1 VNMNAA
7 VKPSLNLFAMLMALT
22 VALAWGF
29 NFAASKFSL
38 LHFPPF
44 FVIFIRYVIV
54 AVVLLP
60 FAKKIDL
67 SIKQLIVLSL
77 LMITLHFT
85 LVFTAIWMG
94 LDLGT
99 TVIAIQLGAPFSC
112 ILGAIF
118 LKDYLGPWR
127 SFGMLVAFAGIV
139 VIAGTPS
146 VLQNEL
152 AFLLVVL
159 GAAAWAASNVY
170 MKVLKQTAIMPL
182 LFWTALFSLPQ
193 TLAVSLLIESDHL
206 ALLQTAPWQAW
217 AGIAYSGLVS
227 TIVGYGLWYW
237 LIRKYDVTQIVPFAL
252 AVPIGGFSS
261 GILFFNEAL
270 TPTMMIGA
278 ALTIVGVA
286 IITIRHPK
294 LARPVRG

>member
-1 VNMNAA
+1 MNAA

-206 ALLQTAPWQAW
+206 ALLQTAPWHAW

>member
-1 VNMNAA
+1 MSAA
-7 VKPSLNLFAMLMALT
+7 VKPNLSVFAMLMALT

-60 FAKKIDL
+60 FARKIDL
-67 SIKQLIVLSL
+67 SWKQLCLLSL
-77 LMITLHFT
+77 LMVTLHFT
-85 LVFTAIWMG
+85 LVFTAIWLG

-112 ILGAIF
+112 IFGAIF

-127 SFGMLVAFAGIV
+127 SFGMLVAFSGIV

-146 VLQNEL
+146 VTGNSL
-152 AFLLVVL
+152 AFFLTVA

-170 MKVLKQTAIMPL
+170 MKSLKQTAIMPL

-193 TLAVSLLIESDHL
+193 TLAVSLLIESDHIE
-206 ALLQTAPWQAW
+206 LLQTAPTSAW
-217 AGIAYSGLVS
+217 AGIIYSGLVS
-227 TIVGYGLWYW
+227 TILGYGLWYW

-261 GILFFNEAL
+261 GIVFFGESL
-270 TPTMMIGA
+270 TSVMMIGA
-278 ALTIVGVA
+278 ALTILGVA
-286 IITIRHPK
+286 IITVRHPK

>member
-1 VNMNAA
+1 MNAA

>member
-1 VNMNAA
+1 MNAA
-7 VKPSLNLFAMLMALT
+7 VKPHLNLFAMLMALT

-54 AVVLLP
+54 AGVLLP
-60 FAKKIDL
+60 FARKIDL
-67 SIKQLIVLSL
+67 SWKQLCILSL
-77 LMITLHFT
+77 LMVSLHFT
-85 LVFTAIWMG
+85 LVFTAIWLG

-112 ILGAIF
+112 IFGAIF

-127 SFGMLVAFAGIV
+127 SFGMLVAFSGIV
-139 VIAGTPS
+139 VIAGTPN
-146 VLQNEL
+146 VTGNNL
-152 AFLLVVL
+152 AFFLTVA

-170 MKVLKQTAIMPL
+170 MKSLKQTAIMPL
-182 LFWTALFSLPQ
+182 LFWTALYSLPQ
-193 TLAVSLLIESDHL
+193 TLAVSLLIESDHIE
-206 ALLQTAPWQAW
+206 LLQTAPSSAW
-217 AGIAYSGLVS
+217 IGIVYSGLVS

-237 LIRKYDVTQIVPFAL
+237 LIRRYDVTQIVPFAL

-261 GILFFNEAL
+261 GILFFNESL
-270 TPTMMIGA
+270 TQTMMIGA